1 MKRST
6 KPGLFDASAPGTAG
20 SLWKAA
26 QNELIEPPPPSHL
39 SLGGAD
45 YVREHP
51 KSVLMTFVS
60 AFEERVAEGQ
70 AKRGEVNETIV
81 RQSTEAGNRERRRWD
96 QNEKQGWLTEE
107 ELEAKREAERN
118 QWLADQSRA

>member
-1 MKRST
+1 
-6 KPGLFDASAPGTAG
+6 
-20 SLWKAA
+20 
-26 QNELIEPPPPSHL
+26 
-39 SLGGAD
+39 
-45 YVREHP
+45 
-51 KSVLMTFVS
+51 MTFVS